1 MKFSFKSVWKNECPR
16 CRQAKIYKE
25 PLQLSKPFNMY
36 EKCPVCG
43 LNMEPEPGF
52 YFGAMFLSYI
62 LSAWFFLL
70 PTLFFVFYL
79 GWSAEAAMGATIAIA
94 AITYLK
100 FLRGSRSLWLH
111 INVPYNAEIA
121 NKVSSQSIKN
131 G

>member
-1 MKFSFKSVWKNECPR
+1 M
-16 CRQAKIYKE
+16 YK
-25 PLQLSKPFNMY
+25 
-36 EKCPVCG
+36 KCPICG
-43 LNMEPEPGF
+43 LNTEPEPGF

-79 GWSAEAAMGATIAIA
+79 GWSAEVAMGTTVLVA

-111 INVPYNAEIA
+111 MNVPYNPEIA
-121 NKVSSQSIKN
+121 KKVKKQEELGKI
-131 G
+131 